1 MRTLLALVL
10 AVLAAASAQAH
21 ERSRSNSVW
30 TETET
35 GLSGRFYLEARQ
47 ATLLLALDSGGISLE
62 NAYRERLIDGLQ
74 LRRGEQACALDA
86 PPLIQ
91 LRPDGRL
98 EARSHWTCTA
108 GGTLAI
114 DVRVFSPLSA
124 NHVHFIRLESTEGIS
139 EQVLSR
145 GRTTA
150 EFEPGSETSQAN
162 WSRFLSLG
170 FTHIIGGPDH
180 VAFVLGL
187 MLLVSGWRRIAIVT
201 LGFTL
206 GHSVTLALAVTGW
219 VSPPGAAVESLIG
232 FSILFI
238 AAEAALTRQE
248 GLHVAGWG
256 GGAALLSLAALAALT
271 GSALAWPIWLGLILL
286 TVTYFHWLAAGGRID
301 TAAPA
306 LSAGFGLV
314 HGVGFAGILLEI
326 DLSGEALIA
335 SLIAFNLGVEIGQIA
350 IVVIAL
356 AVISFLRRIA
366 PDQVLTTGR
375 TAMIAGLAGLG
386 SYWFLGRAFL

>member
-1 MRTLLALVL
+1 MRPLLALLL

-35 GLSGRFYLEARQ
+35 GLAGRFYLEARQ
-47 ATLLLALDSGGISLE
+47 ATLLLALEPGGVSLE
-62 NAYRERLIDGLQ
+62 NAYRQRLIEGL
-74 LRRGEQACALDA
+74 RVSRGEQACDADA

-98 EARSHWTCTA
+98 EARGHWTCA
-108 GGTLAI
+108 ADGTIEI

-124 NHVHFIRLESTEGIS
+124 NHVHFIRLESADGIA

-150 EFEPGSETSQAN
+150 AFDPGNDPSPGSWTA
-162 WSRFLSLG
+162 FLSLG
-170 FTHIIGGPDH
+170 FAHILSGPDH

-187 MLLVSGWRRIAIVT
+187 MLLVSGWRRIALVT

-206 GHSVTLALAVTGW
+206 GHSITLALAVTGW
-219 VSPPGAAVESLIG
+219 VSPPGAAIESLIG
-232 FSILFI
+232 FSILFV
-238 AAEAALTRQE
+238 AAEAALTRQNAFRT
-248 GLHVAGWG
+248 AGWG
-256 GGAALLSLAALAALT
+256 GGAALLTLAALAALT
-271 GSALAWPIWLGLILL
+271 GSVLAWPVWLGLVIL
-286 TVTYFHWLAAGGRID
+286 TVGYFHWLGAGGRAD

-314 HGVGFAGILLEI
+314 HGVGFAGILLAI
-326 DLSGEALIA
+326 DVSGEALIA
-335 SLIAFNLGVEIGQIA
+335 SLLAFNIGVEIGQIA
-350 IVVIAL
+350 IVIAAL
-356 AVISFLRRIA
+356 AVISLLRRIA
-366 PDQVLTTGR
+366 PDRLLTTGR
-375 TAMIAGLAGLG
+375 AATISALAALG
-386 SYWFLGRAFL
+386 SFWFLGRAFL